1 MDPLYKTDL
10 VVLKYLYVN
19 INMDQPKTRKETKK
33 NQQEKA
39 KGKSIYTA
47 KHVRLTEALREN
59 NSRHK

>member
-47 KHVRLTEALREN
+47 KHVRLMEALREN
-59 NSRHK
+59 NPRHK